1 MKLCIHRIR
10 ELEATVEAQEG
21 DIAAKADAIE
31 AFLATAAGRSSDQ
44 ASGKTA
50 ASGGADQEASSCSH
64 QTTYGEGRAGWMPKL
79 VKLVQAY
86 QAERWTR
93 SITYFQKGHREIWT
107 HRRMPSMRRHAA
119 WHEARWSGTF
129 GTVPGKD
136 RAQFSPIVSRAP
148 CCSVRATL

>member
-31 AFLATAAGRSSDQ
+31 AFLATAAGGSSDQ

-64 QTTYGEGRAGWMPKL
+64 QTTYGEGRAGWMPKM
-79 VKLVQAY
+79 VKLVRAY
-86 QAERWTR
+86 
-93 SITYFQKGHREIWT
+93 
-107 HRRMPSMRRHAA
+107 
-119 WHEARWSGTF
+119 EAGKWSKCNDLIDEF
-129 GTVPGKD
+129 KKS
-136 RAQFSPIVSRAP
+136 SPKLTELTGRGQLVD
-148 CCSVRATL
+148 